1 MDALLDELKG
11 KSAAVLRIALRGLR
25 EISQASF
32 SEALKL
38 SERMYV
44 DELLKTEDVEE
55 GVRAFL
61 DKRKPQWSHR

>member
-1 MDALLDELKG
+1 METLLDELKG
-11 KSAAVLRIALRGLR
+11 KSAAVLRIALSGLR
-25 EISQASF
+25 EISRGSL
-32 SEALKL
+32 SEALKK
-38 SERMYV
+38 SERIYI